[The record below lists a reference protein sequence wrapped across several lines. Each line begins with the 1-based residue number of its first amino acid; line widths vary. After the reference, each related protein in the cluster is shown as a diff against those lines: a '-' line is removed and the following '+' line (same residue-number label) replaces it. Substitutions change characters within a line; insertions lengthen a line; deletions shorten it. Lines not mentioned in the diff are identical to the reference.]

1 MASIMS
7 QVVLIQEQMHSVIHT
22 PQVTLITI
30 MVLVSVLTFLC
41 TLAAKYCL
49 DKISHKDGRQRRY
62 GDAEDPVGV

>member
-1 MASIMS
+1 MALMS
-7 QVVLIQEQMHSVIHT
+7 HIVVIQEQMHSVIHS